1 MKATFSPVNK
11 AGRGFYMSGIVE
23 EPAAYLRDKYI
34 DRKLYCHCHM
44 YNENVK
50 GLTSQCIIPKYN
62 LK

>member
-1 MKATFSPVNK
+1 
-11 AGRGFYMSGIVE
+11 MSGIVE